1 MRLLPSYIL
10 LGGALLGTVGCDHPA
25 STEDR
30 KAREEK
36 VDQAA
41 HTAGENIYKAAQKTK
56 EVTEEAAEDLKKAGR
71 EVKQGYEDAK
81 HGTPAS
87 DKDSAPPKQ

>member
-1 MRLLPSYIL
+1 MRFLPTCIL
-10 LGGALLGTVGCDHPA
+10 LSGALLLTVACDHPA

-30 KAREEK
+30 REREEK

-41 HTAGENIYKAAQKTK
+41 HKAGENIYKAAEKTK
-56 EVTEEAAEDLKKAGR
+56 EVTEEAAAELKKAGH

-81 HGTPAS
+81 HSSPAV
-87 DKDSAPPKQ
+87 DKDSAPPK